1 MMGATVLPPLPRP
14 APLGLLTLVPWS
26 LAVASAAGAPAAAA
40 PVGTAQAATAPV
52 AALTETIA
60 WTEAALTDL
69 MASQGCRTSTP
80 LTAAGGQRALSR
92 WEAAALL
99 QTCLQQRAP
108 VTGDL
113 RQLQNEL
120 AAELAVLQ
128 GQLGN
133 GQARVRALEAAAFST
148 TTSLSGQVSF
158 VLGANGFNGSAAG
171 LVQQNRQAFGAAS
184 FGYDLQLIA
193 DTSFNGKDLLRTTL
207 RAGNLTSSSFGG
219 AGPSNLSTLAA
230 AFQENCGFNVS
241 NCGNALAIDRVFYQ
255 FPLGAGFTATIGGRV
270 EQDDMLALWPSV
282 YPAEAVLDLF
292 TLAGAPA
299 AYSEN
304 LGAGV
309 GLWWAQRGFSI
320 SANYVAAS
328 GNAGNA
334 GQGGFGTANASATG
348 TVQVGYGHKAWA
360 VAAVYTRL
368 QNTNGLIGAAS
379 PFTTASLSV
388 PGNTEAFGLSGY
400 WQPKR
405 AGWWPSI
412 SAGWG
417 LNSTTYSSRGLS
429 SSGLNSSGLSSSGL
443 SSSGVGGSSGLV
455 ATSQSWAVG
464 LQWSDVL
471 GKGNVLGMAVGQ
483 PIVATRL
490 TDGSDGQDSNL
501 VAEWWYRLQVS
512 DSIAVTPALFLL
524 SRPLGA
530 DTPTGAQFRQ
540 FGALITTSFQ
550 F

>member
-1 MMGATVLPPLPRP
+1 MGATPVEAAR
-14 APLGLLTLVPWS
+14 V
-26 LAVASAAGAPAAAA
+26 VASVVATTP
-40 PVGTAQAATAPV
+40 AATAPV
-52 AALTETIA
+52 SALTETIA

-80 LTAAGGQRALSR
+80 LTATTGQRALSR
-92 WEAAALL
+92 WDAAALL
-99 QTCLQQRAP
+99 QTCLQQLAP

-128 GQLGN
+128 GQLGS
-133 GQARVRALEAAAFST
+133 GMARVRALEAAAFST
-148 TTSLSGQVSF
+148 TTTLSGQVSF
-158 VLGANGFNGSAAG
+158 VLGGNAFSGSATP
-171 LVQQNRQAFGAAS
+171 LVQQNQQAFGAAS

-334 GQGGFGTANASATG
+334 GQGGFGTANAGATG

-417 LNSTTYSSRGLS
+417 LNSTTYSRGGLS
-429 SSGLNSSGLSSSGL
+429 SSGLSSSGL
-443 SSSGVGGSSGLV
+443 SSSGAGGSSGLV

-490 TDGSDGQDSNL
+490 TDGSGGQDSNL

-530 DTPTGAQFRQ
+530 DTPTGEQFRQ

>member
-1 MMGATVLPPLPRP
+1 MAATPVE
-14 APLGLLTLVPWS
+14 T
-26 LAVASAAGAPAAAA
+26 A
-40 PVGTAQAATAPV
+40 PVGAP
-52 AALTETIA
+52 TEPIA

-69 MASQGCRTSTP
+69 MASQGCRANTP
-80 LTAAGGQRALSR
+80 LTAAEGRRALSR
-92 WEAAALL
+92 WDAAVLL
-99 QTCLQQRAP
+99 QTCLQQLAP

-120 AAELAVLQ
+120 AAELAVLL

-133 GQARVRALEAAAFST
+133 GQARVRALEASAFST
-148 TTSLSGQVSF
+148 TTTLSGQVSF
-158 VLGANGFNGSAAG
+158 VLGANSFSGSATP

-219 AGPSNLSTLAA
+219 TGPTNLSTLAA
-230 AFQENCGFNVS
+230 AFQEDCSFNVS
-241 NCGNALAIDRVFYQ
+241 TCGNALWIDRVFYQ

-282 YPAEAVLDLF
+282 YPAEAVLDVF

-304 LGAGV
+304 LGTGV

-320 SANYVAAS
+320 SANYVAAN

-334 GQGGFGTANASATG
+334 GLGGFGTANAGATG

-405 AGWWPSI
+405 TGWWPSI

-417 LNSTTYSSRGLS
+417 LNSTTYSRGRLG
-429 SSGLNSSGLSSSGL
+429 SSGLGSSGA
-443 SSSGVGGSSGLV
+443 GGSSSLV

-471 GKGNVLGMAVGQ
+471 GKGHVLGMAVGQ

-530 DTPTGAQFRQ
+530 DTPTGEQFRQ

>member
-1 MMGATVLPPLPRP
+1 M
-14 APLGLLTLVPWS
+14 
-26 LAVASAAGAPAAAA
+26 AA
-40 PVGTAQAATAPV
+40 PS
-52 AALTETIA
+52 ETIA

-69 MASQGCRTSTP
+69 MASQGCRTNRLPT
-80 LTAAGGQRALSR
+80 TAGGQRALSR
-92 WEAAALL
+92 WNAAAML
-99 QTCLQQRAP
+99 QACLQQLAP
-108 VTGDL
+108 ATGDL
-113 RQLQNEL
+113 QQLQHEL
-120 AAELAVLQ
+120 AAELAVLR

-133 GQARVRALEAAAFST
+133 EQARLRALEATAFST
-148 TTSLSGQVSF
+148 TTTLSGQASF
-158 VLGANGFNGSAAG
+158 VLGTNAFSGSAAG

-184 FGYDLQLIA
+184 FSYDLQLIA

-207 RAGNLTSSSFGG
+207 RAGNLASSSFGG

-230 AFQENCGFNVS
+230 AFQEDCGFNVS
-241 NCGNALAIDRVFYQ
+241 NCGNALAIDRAFYQ

-282 YPAEAVLDLF
+282 YPAAAVLDLF
-292 TLAGAPA
+292 TLAGTPA

-309 GLWWAQRGFSI
+309 GLWWAHRGFSI

-334 GQGGFGTANASATG
+334 GQGGFGTANAGATG

-388 PGNTEAFGLSGY
+388 PGTTEAFGLSGY
-400 WQPKR
+400 WQPSR

-429 SSGLNSSGLSSSGL
+429 SGLSNSG
-443 SSSGVGGSSGLV
+443 SGGSNGLV

-490 TDGSDGQDSNL
+490 VGGGDGQDSNL

-530 DTPTGAQFRQ
+530 DTPAGKQFRQ

>member
-1 MMGATVLPPLPRP
+1 ME
-14 APLGLLTLVPWS
+14 
-26 LAVASAAGAPAAAA
+26 AA
-40 PVGTAQAATAPV
+40 PRAAPPQTTA
-52 AALTETIA
+52 
-60 WTEAALTDL
+60 WSEAGLTDL
-69 MASQGCRTSTP
+69 MASQGCRANTS
-80 LTAAGGQRALSR
+80 LTAVEEKRALSR
-92 WEAAALL
+92 WDAAALL
-99 QTCLQQRAP
+99 QSCLQQLAP
-108 VTGDL
+108 LTGGL

-133 GQARVRALEAAAFST
+133 EQARLRALEAAAFST
-148 TTSLSGQVSF
+148 TTTLSGQVSF
-158 VLGANGFNGSAAG
+158 VLGANSFGGSAAG

-219 AGPSNLSTLAA
+219 TGPSNLSTLAA

-241 NCGNALAIDRVFYQ
+241 TCGNALAIDRMFYQ
-255 FPLGAGFTATIGGRV
+255 FPLGSGFTATIGGRV

-282 YPAEAVLDLF
+282 YPAQAVLDVF

-304 LGAGV
+304 LGTGV

-334 GQGGFGTANASATG
+334 GQGGFGTANAGATG

-379 PFTTASLSV
+379 PFTTASLSI
-388 PGNTEAFGLSGY
+388 PGTTEAFGLSGY
-400 WQPKR
+400 WQPSR

-417 LNSTTYSSRGLS
+417 LNSTTYASR
-429 SSGLNSSGLSSSGL
+429 GLSSSGL
-443 SSSGVGGSSGLV
+443 SSSGAAFSDAGGGNGLV

-464 LQWSDVL
+464 LEWSDVL

-530 DTPTGAQFRQ
+530 DTAAGEQFRQ